1 MLNAK
6 ASNCMEAAMRIGTK
20 KWNESISDMGWE
32 ILALAGMLMQAS
44 ALAIVIGIVYAL
56 HHRG

>member
-1 MLNAK
+1 
-6 ASNCMEAAMRIGTK
+6 MEVAMRIGTK

-56 HHRG
+56 HHHG